1 MLLHDAGN
9 PFGTAFDINL
19 LNANNFYL
27 STSNSG
33 SSFPTSLNATS
44 MGADLTLLSSNG
56 EVSQQVTQESTNNA
70 TIDTIVNGST
80 DSLSVFLSTKISL
93 PSDLSQSVSPP
104 NNQPQT
110 PADVNNDGLNNFFF
124 QQKNVWDALYK
135 SASSYLSTSE
145 STLNL
150 PDLTNWTKQVDSN
163 PPASEPNLP
172 GGSVDP
178 NPPASTPT
186 PPGGSVDPTPP
197 APSPSVPDGSVEPTP
212 PAPAPN
218 VPDGVPITPD
228 PSFISFSV
236 IDASGDNTA
245 KTVFAGGSIGFSY
258 NLTNTKNLSN
268 VRLEALKNGT
278 IVSTLGTWS
287 DPTLSNKLINLAS
300 FSSVIGGDYQ
310 LRAVAKTIDGFEV
323 LSTSQEMQ
331 ILPWSQSN
339 GTFAAETL
347 DYSAPL
353 GSGAV
358 FLGRGGTDTLN
369 LSGISP
375 ANIKSINGLDLSAFN
390 PLSGSTANQAIF
402 KGTAFDYINLAD
414 GREIYFQGIEN
425 LTFAD
430 NSTLKLQVQPND
442 LYFRSQWNLH
452 VSDVDSAWRFT
463 QGTNN
468 ILLVSLDTGIL
479 TAPGASGDIAD
490 IQLDRLITDPSDD
503 DNQDDDQSPSNGTNT
518 FGHGHSAISVMS
530 ATPNELGVAGINWN
544 SKVYVNDLYQG
555 VSLQQ
560 AIQDS
565 IAYAKANNMR
575 VVFQGGIQGDY
586 WLNFS
591 GGTQAQLEQLIQD
604 NSDVALFAIGAGN
617 GGPGGNINDPN
628 YLTSVSGVAKLETTH
643 NNVMSVGALKRTG
656 TATVRG
662 MTNASSVDIA
672 GYSNRGSNLTLM
684 AATDSPAMDK
694 LGIVRIFEGTSSSNP
709 NLAGIAS
716 LVWGVNPGLKAGEVR
731 QILTDTAM
739 DLGSAGRD
747 NTFGYGLANA
757 DAAVRRAWAL
767 QRSADLAN
775 LYSGS
780 SLLV

>member
-1 MLLHDAGN
+1 MLLPDAGN
-9 PFGTAFDINL
+9 PFGTAFDINQISGSETSRNSVDPL
-19 LNANNFYL
+19 DPHNFYPPTP
-27 STSNSG
+27 SSG
-33 SSFPTSLNATS
+33 SSFHIPLNGTS
-44 MGADLTLLSSNG
+44 MGADLTLLSSSN
-56 EVSQQVTQESTNNA
+56 QVFQKVTKESTNNA
-70 TIDTIVNGST
+70 TLNTIIEGST
-80 DSLSVFLSTKISL
+80 SADAVSLYTKISTS
-93 PSDLSQSVSPP
+93 SDSQSASPP
-104 NNQPQT
+104 HNQPET
-110 PADVNNDGLNNFFF
+110 PAQVSSDSLTNFFS
-124 QQKNVWDALYK
+124 QQKSIWDALYK
-135 SASSYLSTSE
+135 SASSYLSTSK
-145 STLNL
+145 STLKL
-150 PDLTNWTKQVDSN
+150 PDLTNWTTKVDSS
-163 PPASEPNLP
+163 PPLPEPNQP
-172 GGSVDP
+172 GGSIDP
-178 NPPASTPT
+178 TPPAPSPNT
-186 PPGGSVDPTPP
+186 PGGSVDPTPP
-197 APSPSVPDGSVEPTP
+197 AP
-212 PAPAPN
+212 APAPN
-218 VPDGVPITPD
+218 APDGVPIDPN
-228 PSFISFSV
+228 PSFTSFSV
-236 IDASGDNTA
+236 VDASGDNTA
-245 KTVFAGGSIGFSY
+245 KTVFAGGAIGFSY
-258 NLTNTKNLSN
+258 NLADTKNLSN
-268 VRLEALKNGT
+268 VRVEALKNGT
-278 IVSTLGTWS
+278 VVSTLGTWS
-287 DPTLSNKLINLAS
+287 APNLSNKLINLAS
-300 FSSVIGGDYQ
+300 FSSLTGGDYQ
-310 LRAVAKTIDGFEV
+310 LRAVAKTTNGFEV
-323 LSTSQEMQ
+323 FSTSQDMQ

-347 DYSAPL
+347 DYFAAL

-452 VSDVDSAWRFT
+452 ISDVDSAWRFT

-468 ILLVSLDTGIL
+468 VLLASLDTGIL
-479 TAPGASGDIAD
+479 TAPGASGGIVD
-490 IQLDRLITDPSDD
+490 IQVDRLITDPTDD
-503 DNQDDDQSPSNGTNT
+503 DNQDDDQSPANGTNT

-530 ATPNELGVAGINWN
+530 ATPNDLGVAGINWN
-544 SKVYVNDLYQG
+544 SKVYVNDVYKG

-560 AIQDS
+560 AIKDS

-591 GGTQAQLEQLIQD
+591 GGTQAELEKLIQD
-604 NSDVALFAIGAGN
+604 NSDVALFAVGAGN

-628 YLTSVSGVAKLETTH
+628 YLTSVSGVAKLETTYS
-643 NNVMSVGALKRTG
+643 NVMSVGALKRTG

-662 MTNASSVDIA
+662 MTNASAVDIA

-694 LGIVRIFEGTSSSNP
+694 LGIVRIFEGTSSANP

-716 LVWGVNPGLKAGEVR
+716 LVWSVNPGLKAGEVR